1 MLCLSHHFSVA
12 VIRSDTV
19 IGDPLLQAPLWI
31 QDRDEIT
38 SLCYEVH
45 GHSDAFFNLVSDECI
60 IVNALYTQVEDLNVV
75 SEIGVH
81 AVTNNGSECISV
93 KVTQM
98 DDNACVTTLTVSNG
112 NDMPMAVGTV
122 FDQDGIQVRQQNQYR
137 VRISVPNCEQVD
149 LVMWA
154 TCEVNDNIPMMRFNI
169 SRGVNLR
176 STSHG
181 LLGK

>member
-1 MLCLSHHFSVA
+1 M
-12 VIRSDTV
+12 
-19 IGDPLLQAPLWI
+19 QAPLWI
-31 QDRDEIT
+31 QESDEIK

-45 GHSDAFFNLVSDECI
+45 GRSNAYFNLVSDECV
-60 IVNALYTQVEDLNVV
+60 IVNALYSQVGDLNVV
-75 SEIGVH
+75 SEIGIH
-81 AVTNNGSECISV
+81 AVTKNEADCVSV

-98 DDNACVTTLTVSNG
+98 GDACAATLTLNNG
-112 NDMPMAVGTV
+112 IDMPISVGEM
-122 FDQDGIQVRQQNQYR
+122 FDKDGIQVRQQNQYR

-154 TCEVNDNIPMMRFNI
+154 TCEINDNVPMMRFNI

-181 LLGK
+181 LLGKWLQVKKLCMS